1 MQSTTVMQ
9 ILRLKWVSICLP
21 CAVVMNGKRKIPLG
35 KILPPSLFP
44 SSAEQQKVGG
54 ARSRKLTPSCT
65 EYPRASMRKNGE
77 SNSERCQVDQGDQ
90 SAVSGGEDHQNT
102 DIRLQVLEGAVLR
115 PLV

>member
-1 MQSTTVMQ
+1 M
-9 ILRLKWVSICLP
+9 
-21 CAVVMNGKRKIPLG
+21 PLG

-54 ARSRKLTPSCT
+54 ARVHLTPHARNIRES
-65 EYPRASMRKNGE
+65 ERKNGE